1 MSPALIPMLI
11 DGSLNKRNIFF
22 GNGSFSDGDGQ
33 HVHRIS
39 EKTIGRQ
46 QKMHWSQKKIAAVG
60 FSQKL
65 ALIFGLK
72 WKKMG

>member
-46 QKMHWSQKKIAAVG
+46 QKMHRNEKKWAMEY
-60 FSQKL
+60 FLSENSR
-65 ALIFGLK
+65 FFELK
-72 WKKMG
+72 

>member
-1 MSPALIPMLI
+1 
-11 DGSLNKRNIFF
+11 
-22 GNGSFSDGDGQ
+22 
-33 HVHRIS
+33 
-39 EKTIGRQ
+39 
-46 QKMHWSQKKIAAVG
+46 MHWPQKKIAAVG